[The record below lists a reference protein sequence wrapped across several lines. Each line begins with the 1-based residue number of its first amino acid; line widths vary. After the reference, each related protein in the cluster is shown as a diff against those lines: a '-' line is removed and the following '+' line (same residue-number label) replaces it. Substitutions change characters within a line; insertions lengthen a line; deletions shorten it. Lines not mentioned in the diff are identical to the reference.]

1 MIRFSRELFELLY
14 GTDRSVLA
22 AQEKRYNALAE
33 LWHRR
38 YGTGDKDADFAS
50 LRFFSSPGRSEIG
63 GNHTDHN
70 LGKVL
75 AASIRQDCIAAV
87 RATDDNTVYV
97 YDPGYNADYSI
108 NIGGSDDERAQ
119 AVQKG
124 AACTDAD
131 NPPRE
136 EKGSAAL
143 IRGIVQGFKNAGYK
157 TGGFKACFTSDV
169 IAAAGVSS
177 SAAFEML
184 ICVILNNLFNGG
196 KIPLTAFPA
205 IGSFAENRY
214 WNKKSGMLDQTACV
228 LGSLIAIDFKNPAQP
243 LIEKIP
249 FDFDKE
255 EYALM
260 IVNTGSGHADLSEA
274 YSAIPAEM
282 QSVARALGKE
292 HLRDTSFE
300 EVYENLC
307 RIRKTCG
314 DRAVMRA
321 FHFFEENERVDKEV
335 RALKTVDFTSFLN
348 LITESGNSSW
358 KWLQNICIADKPE
371 SQPVAVCLALTEH
384 FIRIHNAGACR
395 VHGGGFAGVIQ
406 AFIPRSLCGAYTSYM
421 EKALGYDAG
430 TGQKSPVFAMSIR
443 PAGAVEIPT

>member
-1 MIRFSRELFELLY
+1 MRGKTMIRFPRELFELLY
-14 GTDRSVLA
+14 GTEQSVLA
-22 AQEKRYNALAE
+22 AQECRYAALAE
-33 LWHRR
+33 QWHKR
-38 YGTGDKDADFAS
+38 YETDNKDADSAP

-70 LGKVL
+70 FGKVL

-97 YDPGYNADYSI
+97 YDPGYNEDYSI
-108 NIGGSDDERAQ
+108 HIGGSETF
-119 AVQKG
+119 VSNG
-124 AACTDAD
+124 T
-131 NPPRE
+131 NTENSYRE

-177 SAAFEML
+177 SASFEML
-184 ICVILNNLFNGG
+184 ICIILNNLFNGG

-228 LGSLIAIDFKNPAQP
+228 LGGLIAIDFKNPAQP

-282 QSVARALGKE
+282 QSVARTLGKE
-292 HLRDTSFE
+292 HLRDLSFE
-300 EVYENLC
+300 DIYENLC
-307 RIRKTCG
+307 GIRKTCG

-335 RALKTVDFTSFLN
+335 RALKTGDFKSFLN

-371 SQPVAVCLALTEH
+371 SQPVAVCLALTER
-384 FIRIHNAGACR
+384 FIRVHNAGACR

-406 AFIPRSLCGAYTSYM
+406 AFIPRSLCSAYTSYM
-421 EKALGYDAG
+421 EKALGYKAVA
-430 TGQKSPVFAMSIR
+430 GQKSPVFAMSVR